1 MGRTRLGDDEIRAA
15 LQNAPGWDVQAG
27 KLHREFRFADFSQAF
42 AFMTRVALV
51 AEQMN
56 HHPEWCNVWNKVV
69 VDLSTHD
76 AGGITQRDFA
86 LAERISSFVG
96 S

>member
-1 MGRTRLGDDEIRAA
+1 MSRRPLGEEEIRAA
-15 LQNAPGWDVQAG
+15 LAKASGWEVKSG

-42 AFMTRVALV
+42 AFMTRVALA

-76 AGGITQRDFA
+76 AGGITQRDFE
-86 LAERISSFVG
+86 LAARMDQIKGE
-96 S
+96 